1 MMGKPQG
8 WFWKSQ
14 SHVDTRSGSSVTQD
28 IWPPGCQVDEQLL
41 RLNPSFFLDFCLD
54 RYHRCGNKGTIL
66 DLLCSVYISGRNS
79 NSVYSQAYSRIVS
92 LEPTTVSNGP
102 PPPSFITLI
111 FVYNTNPIWMLVSP
125 LVWSYLDYADFT
137 SNCIDFICNFY

>member
-41 RLNPSFFLDFCLD
+41 LLNPSFFLDFCLD

-79 NSVYSQAYSRIVS
+79 NCIFPGLFQNSVTWTYYSIKW
-92 LEPTTVSNGP
+92 T

-111 FVYNTNPIWMLVSP
+111 FFYNTNPIWMLVSP
-125 LVWSYLDYADFT
+125 LMWSYLDYADFT